1 VRLFFVTASLTVFLS
16 GCASQLSHYVRTDGA
31 PVDAAQE
38 QSTMAQCKGEAA
50 TTALKGEGLAQLRKE
65 DDVITACMARNGYI
79 QARR

>member
-1 VRLFFVTASLTVFLS
+1 MRLFLAMIVTLLLF
-16 GCASQLSHYVRTDGA
+16 GCASQLSKYVRTYGG

-50 TTALKGEGLAQLRKE
+50 TAAVKGEGLAQLRKE

-79 QARR
+79 QARQ